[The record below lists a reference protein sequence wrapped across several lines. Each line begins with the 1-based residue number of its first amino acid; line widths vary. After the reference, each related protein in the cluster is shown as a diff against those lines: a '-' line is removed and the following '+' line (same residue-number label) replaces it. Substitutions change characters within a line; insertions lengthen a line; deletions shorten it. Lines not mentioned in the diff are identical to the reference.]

1 MDLNP
6 TDAETQELRAW
17 TLGKTLKLLAK
28 GTFRRPNFQRDFVWD
43 EELINELIRSI
54 FRGYHTGSLLLWSG
68 NDENSGQLSLRPLYG
83 LETAGD
89 EPNTESPMSA
99 EDKVIVLDGQQRL
112 TAMHYAFFAPDVGV
126 PDGATGGVPVR
137 FYLDLDAFSANRR
150 QDQHRHADRQTTHA
164 SPLREFVYEAQPAPA
179 HNAVAEQREQFE
191 RHRLPLELLGAGS
204 QAYGEWLAGYTEFWT
219 DRRASLGLASEVD
232 ALAVEYDRTKTD
244 EDLAAWA
251 LKQNE
256 LDAIDRYIKT
266 GQSLYKF
273 LDNVLDYSVKHILLP
288 GNELPGRV
296 KDTFLQVNRRGK
308 QLTTF
313 ELFSAE
319 ASWNGMSPREMV
331 EDAAWSL
338 KEEDGIDVTRERLQ
352 YLIPQLMLL
361 RRHPEFVDD
370 SGFSTQHFETFF
382 GRFFLPLRDDGT
394 IGVFESREDFQDA
407 WKTAFEELRD
417 ALLALRENP
426 MFGAVHKKKYEGFV
440 LFDGLLPPFAA
451 IWADAHSDGADVYEP
466 LADKKIRQW
475 YWSRVFGDDRYENSE
490 SDDDWRERDANARKM
505 VRDYMDVM
513 AWLQREDNEPRKRP
527 YVVLETE
534 RRIDPSPERRSAHV
548 PDKEN
553 SSGAVSGTAQT
564 NTNAPLYYAVLN
576 CLNMLKPQG
585 LRAGAEVTDAA
596 EPVRV
601 SRIFGSDWA
610 NAKERVPESDLGSP
624 FNQLLTD
631 SNGDKLVRLGVVP
644 ASYFRELESEWLK
657 NSGGGVFERYLAM
670 LESHCISADMYGAIG
685 PDTKAWGRRRLHRVD
700 RQSGIERKLTDW
712 EAPNPKRTNQ
722 EEKDLDISVQTF
734 RQFLG
739 DRERR
744 LLHEFGWL
752 VFDTDLSIGLA
763 DRELLPRVIV
773 VEAGVRMA
781 IARFLATLDSGEF
794 ANRIIRVQQGRTPDR
809 EEGSARQAVE
819 RALKRGT
826 PDVIEQSLKDS
837 KWGLWESRW
846 FARFFYAELAS
857 SEGWPKDSAS
867 KTFGQNL
874 DNLRQYRNKLAHDAS
889 PVTVSQDVRNL
900 GRAAL
905 DQLEQVWHLRA

>member
-6 TDAETQELRAW
+6 AGAETQVLTEW
-17 TLGKTLKLLAK
+17 TLGDALGLLAK
-28 GTFRRPNFQRDFVWD
+28 GTFLRPNFQRDFVWD

-68 NDENSGQLSLRPLYG
+68 NDENSGQLSLKPLYG

-89 EPNTESPMSA
+89 EPHAKSPMSA

-126 PDGATGGVPVR
+126 PDGRMGGVPVR
-137 FYLDLDAFSANRR
+137 FYLNLDAFSVNRR
-150 QDQHRHADRQTTHA
+150 QDHTAIGGISTTQA
-164 SPLREFVYEAQPAPA
+164 TSSGEFVYESHPAPA
-179 HNAVAEQREQFE
+179 HDSVAEQNEQFE
-191 RHRLPLELLGAGS
+191 RHRLPLGLLGGGS
-204 QAYGEWLAGYTEFWT
+204 DAYVPWKDGYVKFWEG
-219 DRRASLGLASEVD
+219 RRAHLASEVD
-232 ALAVEYDRTKTD
+232 ALAVEYDQTNAS
-244 EDLAAWA
+244 EDLAAWE

-256 LDAIDRYIKT
+256 LDAIDRYIET
-266 GQSLYKF
+266 GQGLSKF
-273 LDNVLDYSVKHILLP
+273 LDKVLDYKVKHILLP
-288 GNELPGRV
+288 GNESPDRV

-319 ASWNGMSPREMV
+319 ASWNGMSPRVMV
-331 EDAAWSL
+331 EEADSAL
-338 KEEDGIDVTRERLQ
+338 NKLGIDVSRERLQ

-370 SGFSTQHFETFF
+370 SGFSMQHFETFF
-382 GRFFLPLRDDGT
+382 GRFFLPLRDDDT
-394 IGVFESREDFQDA
+394 VGVFESREDFQGA

-417 ALLALRENP
+417 ALLALRDNP
-426 MFGAVHKKKYEGFV
+426 MFGAVHKGKYEGFV

-451 IWADAHSDGADVYEP
+451 IWADAHNDGADVYEP
-466 LADKKIRQW
+466 LAEKKIRQW
-475 YWSRVFGDDRYENSE
+475 YWSRVFGGDRYENAP

-505 VRDYMDVM
+505 VRDYKDVM
-513 AWLQREDNEPRKRP
+513 AWLRRDDNEPRKRP
-527 YVVLETE
+527 YVVLDTE
-534 RRIDPSPERRSAHV
+534 RQIGPSPERRSAHV
-548 PDKEN
+548 PDEN
-553 SSGAVSGTAQT
+553 SSVAASAAAQA

-601 SRIFGSDWA
+601 SRLFGSDWA

-657 NSGGGVFERYLAM
+657 NGGGGVFERYIAM

-734 RQFLG
+734 RQFLV
-739 DRERR
+739 DREQR

-763 DRELLPRVIV
+763 DRELLSRVLA

-794 ANRIIRVQQGRTPDR
+794 ASRIIRVKQGRAPDR

-826 PDVIEQSLKDS
+826 PDAIEQSLQDS

-846 FARFFYAELAS
+846 FAQFFYAELAS
-857 SEGWPKDSAS
+857 SEGWPKDSAR

-889 PVTVSQDVRNL
+889 PVTVPQDVRNL

-905 DQLEQVWHLRA
+905 DQLEQVWHLRS